1 MSTARPDRYSPRAR
15 LLHWAIA
22 ALVLALLAT
31 GFLAAAAP
39 PDGKAIFLR
48 LHLPLGVATLVLAV
62 WRLMLA
68 LSEMLAKRRPA
79 PAVEGAQGSAARA
92 VHGLL
97 YAAPIA
103 LGVSGVALSVLSGA
117 PAAVF
122 GSAPMPEFWGH
133 PPRIAHGVLA
143 FATAALV
150 ALHVAAALYHQ
161 FIRRDGLIGRMLPGP
176 KAP

>member
-1 MSTARPDRYSPRAR
+1 MSTSRPTRYSARTR
-15 LLHWAIA
+15 LLHWGIA
-22 ALVLALLAT
+22 ALVIALLAT

-39 PDGKAIFLR
+39 PEGKAVFLR
-48 LHLPLGVATLVLAV
+48 LHLPLGVATLGLAV
-62 WRLMLA
+62 WRVLHA

-79 PAVEGAQGSAARA
+79 AAAEGWQGTAARA

-103 LGVSGVALSVLSGA
+103 LGVSGVALSMLSGA

-122 GSAPMPEFWGH
+122 GAAPMPEFWGH

-143 FATAALV
+143 FATAGLV
-150 ALHVAAALYHQ
+150 ALHVTAALYHQ
-161 FIRRDGLIGRMLPGP
+161 LVRRDGLIGRMLPGP
-176 KAP
+176 NA

>member
-1 MSTARPDRYSPRAR
+1 MTTPRPDRYSPRAR

-39 PDGKAIFLR
+39 PDGKAMFLR